1 MGGKTS
7 RVNKGSME
15 QSKNKVIVFIVAMKE
30 EAATV
35 AETLGVSTE
44 KQTR

>member
-1 MGGKTS
+1 MAQ
-7 RVNKGSME
+7 R
-15 QSKNKVIVFIVAMKE
+15 QNKVIAFIVAMKE

-35 AETLGVSTE
+35 AEILGVSTE